1 MLEEQKNNM
10 GWKQFLIGVLG
21 TSGLS
26 AIVVAIINK
35 CPNFKIKR
43 KKKKINY
50 SKVVRKFKKLLK
62 KYNLVNVSESMI
74 YVIFNVLNSGQLNI
88 YQCTDKESECIIN
101 MLLKENYLYI
111 TQKKEYKWNR
121 KQEELVVLL
130 DYYYKLTKLD

>member
-1 MLEEQKNNM
+1 MELKN
-10 GWKQFLIGVLG
+10 FLTCVFG
-21 TSGLS
+21 TGGLS
-26 AIVVAIINK
+26 AIIVAVINK
-35 CPNFKIKR
+35 CPNLKIKR
-43 KKKKINY
+43 KNKNINY
-50 SKVVRKFKKLLK
+50 FKIVKKFKKLLK

-74 YVIFNVLNSGQLNI
+74 YVIFDVLNSGQLNI

>member
-1 MLEEQKNNM
+1 MELKN
-10 GWKQFLIGVLG
+10 FLTCVFG
-21 TSGLS
+21 TGGLS
-26 AIVVAIINK
+26 AIIVAVINK
-35 CPNFKIKR
+35 CQNLKIKR
-43 KKKKINY
+43 KNKNINY
-50 SKVVRKFKKLLK
+50 FKIVKKFKKLLK

>member
-1 MLEEQKNNM
+1 MELKN
-10 GWKQFLIGVLG
+10 FLTCVFG
-21 TSGLS
+21 TGGLS
-26 AIVVAIINK
+26 AIIVSVINK
-35 CPNFKIKR
+35 CQNLKIKR
-43 KKKKINY
+43 KNKNINY
-50 SKVVRKFKKLLK
+50 FKIVKKFKKLLK

-74 YVIFNVLNSGQLNI
+74 YVIFDVLNSGQLNI